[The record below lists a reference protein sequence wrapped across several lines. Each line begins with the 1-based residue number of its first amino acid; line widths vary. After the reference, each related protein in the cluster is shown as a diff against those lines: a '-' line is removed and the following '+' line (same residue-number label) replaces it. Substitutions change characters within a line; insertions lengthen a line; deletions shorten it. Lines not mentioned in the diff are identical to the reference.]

1 MSINSKTFSNFDP
14 TRVPSPCFVVD
25 EVAVE
30 NNLKILNRVQQ
41 KSGAKVL
48 LALKAFSMFSLAPL
62 ITKYLSGTCSSGLHE
77 ALLGY
82 EEFGGNKLG
91 EDHKEMHVFSAA
103 FTESDLKELLTFSDH
118 IVFNSFNQWQRFQ
131 PLIQQAKTERAAKV
145 GSGNKELI
153 DFGLRINPMH
163 SEGAAEI
170 YDPCAAG
177 SRLGIPFET
186 FKQHA
191 PTPDDLV
198 AAGINGLHFHTL
210 CEQLFEPLDRTL
222 NAVEKQFGDY
232 LHKMNWVNFGGGHH
246 ITHPD
251 YDVDKLITRV
261 KAFQE
266 KYDVQVYLEPG
277 EAIAIHTGVLV
288 SEVLDLGYNQMDLAI
303 LDTSAT
309 CHMPDTLEMPY
320 RAEIFELPFDPSSKM
335 NAGEKGEKKYTYRLG
350 GQTCLAGDV
359 MGDYSFDQPLE
370 IGQRLIFDDM
380 SHYTMVKTSTFNGIG
395 LPSLALWNSE
405 TDEVTV
411 VKQFGYQDFKQR
423 LS

>member
-1 MSINSKTFSNFDP
+1 MSINSKTFFNFDP

-25 EVAVE
+25 EVAIE

-41 KSGAKVL
+41 ESGAKIL

-82 EEFGGNKLG
+82 EEFGGNKKG
-91 EDHKEMHVFSAA
+91 AKNTSEEHKEMHVFSAA

-131 PLIQQAKTERAAKV
+131 PLITQAKSDRFKKGET
-145 GSGNKELI
+145 I

-177 SRLGIPFET
+177 SRLGIPFNT
-186 FKQHA
+186 FKENV

-222 NAVEKQFGDY
+222 TAVEEKFGDY
-232 LHKMNWVNFGGGHH
+232 LHKMDWVNFGGGHH
-246 ITHPD
+246 ITHSD
-251 YDVDKLITRV
+251 YNVEKLITRIKV
-261 KAFQE
+261 FQE

-288 SEVLDLGYNQMDLAI
+288 SEVLDLGYNQMELAI

-320 RAEIFELPFDPSSKM
+320 RAEIFDQNSTTQTS
-335 NAGEKGEKKYTYRLG
+335 AGVKDEKAFSYRLG

-359 MGDYSFDQPLE
+359 MGDYSFEQPLE
-370 IGQRLIFDDM
+370 IGQRLMFDDM
-380 SHYTMVKTSTFNGIG
+380 AHYTMVKTSTFNGIG

-405 TDEVTV
+405 TDEVKII
-411 VKQFGYQDFKQR
+411 KQFGYQDFKQR

>member
-1 MSINSKTFSNFDP
+1 MSINSKTFFNFDS

-25 EVAVE
+25 EVAIE
-30 NNLKILNRVQQ
+30 NNLKILNRVQ
-41 KSGAKVL
+41 KESGAKVL
-48 LALKAFSMFSLAPL
+48 LALKAFSMFCLAPL

-82 EEFGGNKLG
+82 EEFGGNKSG
-91 EDHKEMHVFSAA
+91 SEHKEMHVFSAA
-103 FTESDLKELLTFSDH
+103 FTEPDLKELLTFSDH

-131 PLIQQAKTERAAKV
+131 PLIQQAKLERLENN
-145 GSGNKELI
+145 GYENKQAL

-177 SRLGIPFET
+177 SRLGIPFDT
-186 FKQHA
+186 FKQNV

-222 NAVEKQFGDY
+222 AAVEEQFGEY
-232 LHKMNWVNFGGGHH
+232 LHKMDWVNFGGGHH

-251 YDVDKLITRV
+251 YDVDKLIARV
-261 KAFQE
+261 KAFQD

-320 RAEIFELPFDPSSKM
+320 RAEVIDLTSKSA
-335 NAGEKGEKKYTYRLG
+335 AGEKGDKKYSYRLG

-359 MGDYSFDQPLE
+359 MGDYSFDQPLV
-370 IGQRLIFDDM
+370 IGQRLMFDDM